1 MQSKY
6 GFIYTLRGG
15 GGWLGLAII
24 IQLLNLARM
33 GLGLSLAILQSIKL
47 FHTCKTVI
55 AEWGAKRVLAVGS
68 SLFLRPSSKIFV
80 APKWLRILPEIHLC
94 HRFQL
99 QFTTGAT
106 WLNFFVH
113 KEHTQHN
120 ITHAQNQLFVVLFSN
135 PISLVAILYFAGGEV
150 FQAVRSCSQ
159 WASAPSATGLVY
171 PKPTAQK

>member
-1 MQSKY
+1 MQCKY
-6 GFIYTLRGG
+6 GFSYTLRGC
-15 GGWLGLAII
+15 GGWLI
-24 IQLLNLARM
+24 IQLLNLAR
-33 GLGLSLAILQSIKL
+33 SLAILQSIKL

-135 PISLVAILYFAGGEV
+135 PSAWWPFYILQGVRCSRQCGVA
-150 FQAVRSCSQ
+150 
-159 WASAPSATGLVY
+159 ASERVPPAPLGWY
-171 PKPTAQK
+171 IWPEWN